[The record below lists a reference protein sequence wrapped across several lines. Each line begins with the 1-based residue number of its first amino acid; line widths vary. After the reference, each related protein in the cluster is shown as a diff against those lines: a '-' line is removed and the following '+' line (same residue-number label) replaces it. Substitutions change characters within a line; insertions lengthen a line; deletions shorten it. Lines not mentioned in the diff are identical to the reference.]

1 MPIPRKL
8 KPLSRRILDA
18 KLAAAIIRI
27 GPVIFGKIWDMII
40 LKLLKPKIFDADI

>member
-18 KLAAAIIRI
+18 KLVADIIKIGPIIFGRMWDIIIR
-27 GPVIFGKIWDMII
+27 
-40 LKLLKPKIFDADI
+40 KLLKPKIFDAEI